1 MYVVPLK
8 TLVIEA
14 LNTTFDAQYPVAE
27 FRQVHT
33 GLEYPV
39 DEQNYPSIWVDWD
52 DTQPLLRAGIG
63 HLEYVDPND
72 GTTPVAPFTRW
83 RFQGYLSLTAVAM
96 TSLERDRLY
105 DEIVRVVAFGNE
117 DGIVGRFKNTIASN
131 DLIAAT
137 LNTDKIEGRGNNA
150 APGTPWGTDE
160 IMYEKSLNLELIGE
174 FVPDPATGT
183 LIPLSQIILTP
194 QEELP
199 GHLDYVPDNGLIDA
213 TDPGFSDWH

>member
-1 MYVVPLK
+1 MYVAPLK
-8 TLVIEA
+8 TLLNEA
-14 LNTTFDAQYPVAE
+14 LNLTFDQSYPVPE
-27 FRQVHT
+27 FRGVHI

-39 DEQNYPSIWVDWD
+39 DAQGYPSVWIDFE

-63 HLEYVDPND
+63 HLEYVSPTD

-83 RFQGYLSLTAVAM
+83 RFQGYVSLTAVAL

-105 DEIVRVVAFGNE
+105 DELVRVVAFSNE

-137 LNTDKIEGRGNNA
+137 LNTDKIEARGNAA

-174 FVPDPATGT
+174 FVPDPQTGT
-183 LIPLSQIILTP
+183 LINLSRIIMIAD
-194 QEELP
+194 EELP
-199 GHLDYVPDNGLIDA
+199 GHLTYVPDGEVLP
-213 TDPGFSDWH
+213 TDSGFQQWH

>member
-1 MYVVPLK
+1 MYVEALK
-8 TLVIEA
+8 TMVIEA
-14 LNTTFDAQYPVAE
+14 FKTTFDDQYPTAE
-27 FRQVHT
+27 FRGLHV
-33 GLEYPV
+33 GLEYPI
-39 DEQNYPSIWVDWD
+39 DEQDYPSVWVDYE
-52 DTQPLLRAGIG
+52 DTQPLMRAGIA
-63 HLEYVDPND
+63 HLEYVDPGD

-96 TSLERDRLY
+96 TSLERDRVY
-105 DEIVRVVAFGNE
+105 DQIVRVVAFGNQ
-117 DGIVGRFKNTIASN
+117 DGIIGRFKSYIADN

-183 LIPLSQIILTP
+183 LIPLSQIVVTMT
-194 QEELP
+194 EELP
-199 GHLDYVPDNGLIDA
+199 GHLDYTPDNGTVDI
-213 TDPGFSDWH
+213 TGSGFSDWH